1 MTITLSW
8 ATLIVLASGITAIGA
23 AWKTIREAQKAL
35 NKPKEELENK
45 LKHYDECL
53 TKDKKRL
60 DEIEKSLELE
70 KKDNEVVLKTLK
82 EIIKHLRTKNNTD
95 AMKEV
100 EDNIDNYLIERK

>member
-23 AWKTIREAQKAL
+23 AWKTIKEAQKAL
-35 NKPKEELENK
+35 NRPKEELSDK

-53 TKDKKRL
+53 AKDKKRL
-60 DEIEKSLELE
+60 DEIEANLELE

-95 AMKEV
+95 AMKKV
-100 EDNIDNYLIERK
+100 EENIDNYLIERK

>member
-8 ATLIVLASGITAIGA
+8 ATLIVLASGITVIGA
-23 AWKTIREAQKAL
+23 AWKTIKEAQKAL
-35 NKPKEELENK
+35 NKPKEELSDK

-53 TKDKKRL
+53 ANDKKRL
-60 DEIEKSLELE
+60 DEIEDALERE

-95 AMKEV
+95 EMKKV
-100 EDNIDNYLIERK
+100 EENIDNYLIERN

>member
-35 NKPKEELENK
+35 NRPKEELSDK

-53 TKDKKRL
+53 ARDRQRL
-60 DEIEKSLELE
+60 DEIEANFELE

-82 EIIKHLRTKNNTD
+82 EIIKHLRTNNNTD
-95 AMKEV
+95 AMRNV
-100 EDNIDNYLIERK
+100 EENIDNYLIERK